1 MPLDIVDKGKV
12 ENETEEM
19 RKRREEH
26 VANSPPPQFFKLRA
40 QLLDQGRSN
49 NILADTGNL
58 WVNLKVYAGGGEN
71 GLHNHSDED
80 HMHIVMSG
88 SACFFGPRGEE
99 RNVGPLE
106 GVMLPA
112 GSYYR
117 FHATSEEPLVLL
129 RVGAWL
135 AQKEGAKRF
144 NVYGE
149 ELRGEDKANG
159 QVEVIPRAGEYWG
172 APE

>member
-1 MPLDIVDKGKV
+1 MALDILDTGQV
-12 ENETEEM
+12 EDETEEM
-19 RKRREEH
+19 RQRRE
-26 VANSPPPQFFKLRA
+26 ANIEKSPSPQFFKLRA
-40 QLLDQGRSN
+40 ELLEQGRTN

-58 WVNLKVYAGGGEN
+58 WLNLKVYAGGGEN
-71 GLHNHSDED
+71 GLHNHTQED

-99 RNVGPLE
+99 RHIGPLE
-106 GVMLPA
+106 GVSLPA
-112 GSYYR
+112 GCYYR

-135 AQKEGAKRF
+135 PATDQPKRI
-144 NVYGE
+144 NIYGE
-149 ELRGEDKANG
+149 PLTGESKENG